1 MTTLWLSS
9 YAANSRMSPHLHQD
23 CSFIVVVRGGY
34 QETIRSKDTEH
45 CSGSML
51 FYPAGEVHS
60 QQFGSSGSSK
70 LIFVPTAPSL
80 EFLSDRGVMLAQ
92 APHVRSPAIAQLVRR
107 VVAEKRHDDIFSEL
121 TVTGLVL
128 ELIAEFGRLEKI
140 EGHHGKPVPAWLSQ
154 IREELQDEPERSK
167 TNEDLA
173 ASVGKHPV
181 HLAKAF
187 RGHFGETIG
196 EYQRRLRLQ
205 RAEVLL
211 RKSKVS
217 LVEIAL
223 ACGFASHS
231 HMSRSFRAAYGISPS
246 RFRSERL

>member
-34 QETIRSKDTEH
+34 QETIRSEDTEH
-45 CSGSML
+45 CPGSML

-70 LIFVPTAPSL
+70 LIFVPTVPSL
-80 EFLSDRGVMLAQ
+80 EFLSERGVPLTQ
-92 APHVRSPAIAQLVRR
+92 APHVRSPLIAQLARR

-121 TVTGLVL
+121 TISGLLL
-128 ELIAEFGRLEKI
+128 ELLAEFGRLEKN
-140 EGHHGKPVPAWLSQ
+140 EGHHSKPVPAWLSQ
-154 IREELQDEPERSK
+154 IREELRDEPERSK
-167 TNEDLA
+167 TNEELA

-187 RGHFGETIG
+187 HGHFGETIG